1 MQLGF
6 FEYLKQFGSIIEKG
20 IQKLTQNLITS
31 SHIDISHNNF
41 SYLFDRLFIMVSRLL
56 VKSVSL
62 RFGGFLISATRILFL
77 HIVISVVESQCGKIF
92 NFYGPDGQ
100 SPICFKKM
108 STFSLISSDM
118 ESNLSR
124 SQFIFGCPKITFLG
138 SLTVAS

>member
-6 FEYLKQFGSIIEKG
+6 FEYLKQFGTIIEKG

-41 SYLFDRLFIMVSRLL
+41 SYLFDGLFIMVSRLL

-77 HIVISVVESQCGKIF
+77 HIVVESQCGKIF
-92 NFYGPDGQ
+92 NFYGPAGQ

-108 STFSLISSDM
+108 STFPLISSDM

-124 SQFIFGCPKITFLG
+124 SEFIFGCPKITFLG

>member
-92 NFYGPDGQ
+92 NFYGPAG
-100 SPICFKKM
+100 
-108 STFSLISSDM
+108 
-118 ESNLSR
+118 
-124 SQFIFGCPKITFLG
+124 
-138 SLTVAS
+138 